1 MGAAGGSEKYQA
13 MFAIVLLVAAVAYLY
28 WRVESLAR
36 QVRNLSDEIEHL
48 EIADNL
54 TWKSIRG
61 IGKATLMPSTYTF
74 KTMLDTPNRYQGADG
89 VLYASEDEALDTWRK
104 AENLPPDYEPK
115 WINTT
120 TLGMMYNRY
129 VLDTLPANPH

>member
-1 MGAAGGSEKYQA
+1 MSTEHQA
-13 MFAIVLLVAAVAYLY
+13 LFVTVLLAVAVAYLY
-28 WRVESLAR
+28 WRVEILAR

-48 EIADNL
+48 KTTDNL

-61 IGKATLMPSTYTF
+61 IGKAILMPSTYTF

-120 TLGMMYNRY
+120 TLGMVYNRY
-129 VLDTLPANPH
+129 VLDILPANPH

>member
-1 MGAAGGSEKYQA
+1 MSTEHQA
-13 MFAIVLLVAAVAYLY
+13 LFVIVLLVVAVAYLY
-28 WRVESLAR
+28 WRVEILAR

-48 EIADNL
+48 EAAGNL

-74 KTMLDTPNRYQGADG
+74 KATIDAPNRYQGADG
-89 VLYASEDEALDTWRK
+89 VLYNSEDEALDTWRK
-104 AENLPPDYEPK
+104 SENLPADYEPK

-129 VLDTLPANPH
+129 VLDILPVNPH

>member
-1 MGAAGGSEKYQA
+1 MSTEHQA
-13 MFAIVLLVAAVAYLY
+13 LFVIVLLAVAVAYLY
-28 WRVESLAR
+28 WRVEILAR

-48 EIADNL
+48 KTTDNL

-61 IGKATLMPSTYTF
+61 IGKAILMPSTYTF

-120 TLGMMYNRY
+120 TLGMGHNRY
-129 VLDTLPANPH
+129 VLDILPANPH